1 MTPKPPPVPWTELR
15 VIREKDG
22 FSLRQLAEISG
33 YTANYLSLC
42 ENGERRP
49 SEETIKTLAEVLR
62 VPFSMLKPHG
72 PHDLDPVEFSA
83 MVDKLGRPAV
93 DLSAIEAPTPPK
105 HGRRGRRRPQAEQD
119 TDSER
124 AA

>member
-22 FSLRQLAEISG
+22 FSLRQLAKVSG
-33 YTANYLSLC
+33 YTSNYLSLC
-42 ENGERRP
+42 ELGQRTP
-49 SEETIKTLAEVLR
+49 SEETIKTLAAVLR

-72 PHDLDPVEFSA
+72 PSPLDPDEFA
-83 MVDKLGRPAV
+83 AQVDKLDRAPIDKDSITPPAV
-93 DLSAIEAPTPPK
+93 PK
-105 HGRRGRRRPQAEQD
+105 HGRRGRRRPAVSSD
-119 TDSER
+119 DSER